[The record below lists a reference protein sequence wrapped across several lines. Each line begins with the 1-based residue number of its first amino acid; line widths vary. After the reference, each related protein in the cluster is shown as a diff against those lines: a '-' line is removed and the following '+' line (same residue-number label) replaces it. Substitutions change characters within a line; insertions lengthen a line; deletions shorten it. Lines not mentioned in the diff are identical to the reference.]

1 MDKNLKD
8 LSSGFEMNN
17 QNNFNDNKLKLL
29 ENKILIYQKENQS
42 LKNKIK
48 ILQEDNDDKNL
59 KIQEQLNHLLNL
71 ENDNNSL
78 RKLYDNSKQKFNN
91 ESNSFLNAKKAQDKE
106 INNMKLLIG
115 ELKNENEKLSKSLI
129 IQSKENNK
137 LQQNLMK
144 TVSENKLYSK
154 DNTILLSKVKEYE
167 DNIIMLNN
175 EPDNNKFINLN
186 IQKKNEFINNM
197 NSIYENKLALYSS
210 IINDEI
216 NIIAKYIDT
225 YMNLNLFDDIK
236 INIPQLQNVT
246 NFPKDNKLSSFWNI
260 IKAVENALKR
270 IISQNKIIKNN
281 EMVLKQEI
289 NKLNNILE
297 KKNSENL
304 ELKKNV
310 TELKKNLFYLKNDY
324 DKVNSDLLSQKG
336 FNKQIQDTMNDINNG
351 NDDYLKGLYKTL
363 KNELDN
369 LINEPLFHSYVNIML
384 EQKNNNKNE
393 YNSGIKYLF
402 GDILDKYILIN
413 NCIIDDFKK
422 QKSQKDGRN
431 FNVNNLDNNSPNIQ
445 KFEIIIDELNNK
457 IAQKD
462 RIISE
467 DRDEKK
473 LLINQINILQRD
485 IFNLKSNIINDK
497 NNANIINTN
506 NNNNFLQQGQINIR
520 DNKNEKMN
528 LNNEF
533 NNKYSQLPGNNKYI
547 NENEN
552 KNSNIIDNRQNHSDI
567 YKNPQDMNNNYNIGI
582 QDENDINDMN
592 NEELK
597 DNQTQEVEE
606 NELYFE
612 GQQIPNQEGFG
623 DMNNNYNLP
632 NYENMQYNQQI
643 YDNMDKEQ
651 NEEEN
656 EIYNEDEEYK
666 EEPEMEDYKNMY
678 QFQEIIEEEENENN
692 IEESNKN
699 KSIKNSNINSNIN
712 NFNNN
717 LNINNKAN
725 SENENNFRKAK
736 SQIDQMNNLNELK
749 EDFEEQIAN
758 KNFNVNN
765 QY

>member
-236 INIPQLQNVT
+236 INIPQLQNIT

-612 GQQIPNQEGFG
+612 GQQIPNQEGFD